1 MIYVARFMQSAA
13 YKEKQSRQIQVKQQQ
28 QQNSA
33 WTPQFH
39 FIFASEHTVTTSWSK
54 QRDCECHSLCV
65 KLSVVKQLYNHLLHN
80 SHQADASVRLQG
92 WKADKGMHCWRVL
105 WFGRY

>member
-28 QQNSA
+28 QEKNSA

-39 FIFASEHTVTTSWSK
+39 FIFASEHTVTTS
-54 QRDCECHSLCV
+54 
-65 KLSVVKQLYNHLLHN
+65 
-80 SHQADASVRLQG
+80 
-92 WKADKGMHCWRVL
+92 
-105 WFGRY
+105 